1 MRISLEPASGEAG
14 ISVSSKL
21 KPNVLP
27 SELADVFQQ
36 ALRDELNGGGVV
48 GYPLINLKAIALDA
62 GYHEGE
68 TTEVAVRAAVADAVR
83 QALHTAGTVLLEPIM
98 KLEVVTP
105 SDFVGNVSAD
115 LNSRRA
121 IIVNTELR
129 GHLVV
134 IMAEAPLAKM
144 FGYSTDVRSLS
155 QGRAS
160 FTMEPLRYDV
170 AQHQTET

>member
-1 MRISLEPASGEAG
+1 MI
-14 ISVSSKL
+14 
-21 KPNVLP
+21 NV
-27 SELADVFQQ
+27 
-36 ALRDELNGGGVV
+36 
-48 GYPLINLKAIALDA
+48 KAVAVDA
-62 GYHEGE
+62 HYVEGE
-68 TTEVAVRAAVADAVR
+68 TTETAIRASVADAVR
-83 QALHTAGTVLLEPIM
+83 QSLQAVGTTLLEPIM

-121 IIVNTELR
+121 NIINTELR

-134 IMAEAPLAKM
+134 IIAEAPLSKM
-144 FGYSTDVRSLS
+144 FGYSTAVRSLS

-170 AQHQTET
+170 AHDQQQDN